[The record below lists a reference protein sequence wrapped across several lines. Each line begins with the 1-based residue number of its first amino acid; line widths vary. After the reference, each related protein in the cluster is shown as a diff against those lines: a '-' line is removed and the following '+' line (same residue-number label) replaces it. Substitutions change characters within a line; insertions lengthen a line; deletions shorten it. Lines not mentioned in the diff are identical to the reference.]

1 MYQQIVRKNF
11 LCREKSTHDPHAVK
25 EGIQTPTGDV
35 LLAMMYGGF
44 LIIWTT
50 LPMDMKYI
58 LHLTFQ
64 KNLILSRIILRSGNI
79 RDQLKIKLAKD
90 LCKNT
95 LTGMR
100 ISDCS
105 HRSAYVFRHKFIT

>member
-1 MYQQIVRKNF
+1 MIHTLSRKGSR
-11 LCREKSTHDPHAVK
+11 LQREMF
-25 EGIQTPTGDV
+25 